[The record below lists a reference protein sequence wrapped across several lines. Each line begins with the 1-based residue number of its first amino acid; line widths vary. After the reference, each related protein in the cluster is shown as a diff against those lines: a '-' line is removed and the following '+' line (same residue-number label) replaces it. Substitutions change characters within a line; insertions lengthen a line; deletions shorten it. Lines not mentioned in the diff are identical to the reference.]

1 MGVYDTVLVPCP
13 KCGEVE
19 QFQSKS
25 GECLLDEY
33 TLEECPEDILLDV
46 NRHSPYTCEKCNTAF
61 AVSIEEETILHGKS
75 VVYKI

>member
-1 MGVYDTVLVPCP
+1 MYDTVLVPCP
-13 KCGEVE
+13 DCGEIE

-33 TLEECPEDILLDV
+33 PLDECPQDVLLDV
-46 NRHSPYTCEKCNTAF
+46 NRHSPYTCEKCNTVF
-61 AVSIEEETILHGKS
+61 AVSIEEKKVLIGKS